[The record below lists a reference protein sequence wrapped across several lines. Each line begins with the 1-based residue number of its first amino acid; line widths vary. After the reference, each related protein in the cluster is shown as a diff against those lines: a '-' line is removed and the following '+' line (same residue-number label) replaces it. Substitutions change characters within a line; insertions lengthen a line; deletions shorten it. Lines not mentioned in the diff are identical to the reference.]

1 MLIFRISSSR
11 VLPSSQYKC
20 DCYCPNYPNLL
31 VQNAEHI
38 WSSFCATP
46 TASCQSQV
54 KGLEVT
60 LPTRDETVVE
70 AVLLLKAGL
79 CFLLPRNIA
88 AVTVS
93 STANVCPL
101 ALLSCDVP
109 CGCSP
114 WAFVHIRLLSI
125 VFPSVHAATK

>member
-1 MLIFRISSSR
+1 ML
-11 VLPSSQYKC
+11 
-20 DCYCPNYPNLL
+20 
-31 VQNAEHI
+31 
-38 WSSFCATP
+38 TP
-46 TASCQSQV
+46 TTSCQSQV

-60 LPTRDETVVE
+60 LPTRGEAVVD

-79 CFLLPRNIA
+79 CFLHPRDIA

-109 CGCSP
+109 SGCDTR
-114 WAFVHIRLLSI
+114 AFVHIRLLSI
-125 VFPSVHAATK
+125 VFPSDHAAPK

>member
-1 MLIFRISSSR
+1 MQNTFEALSML
-11 VLPSSQYKC
+11 
-20 DCYCPNYPNLL
+20 
-31 VQNAEHI
+31 
-38 WSSFCATP
+38 TP

-60 LPTRDETVVE
+60 MPTRGEAMMD

-79 CFLLPRNIA
+79 CFLLPRDIA

-101 ALLSCDVP
+101 AWLSCDVP
-109 CGCSP
+109 SGCGP

-125 VFPSVHAATK
+125 VFPSDHAAQNSKVLKTEQYKEPLF